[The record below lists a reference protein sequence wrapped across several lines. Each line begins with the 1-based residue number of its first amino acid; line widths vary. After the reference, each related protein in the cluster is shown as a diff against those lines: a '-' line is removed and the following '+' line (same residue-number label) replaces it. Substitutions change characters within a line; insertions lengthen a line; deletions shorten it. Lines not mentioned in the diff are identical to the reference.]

1 MRAYGSSVLRL
12 NPIVVAVGG
21 AAGAGLRWLVT
32 DLVGH
37 NAYPWATLV
46 VNIVGAFILG
56 LLIRPSTT
64 ERQETAKLGLGVGFC
79 GGLTTFSSFAVALAQ
94 QLRDGRVV
102 TASSYLVVSLLVGI
116 LAIIAGALTRRR
128 FDPLLRP

>member
-32 DLVGH
+32 DLAGH

-46 VNIVGAFILG
+46 INIVGAFILG
-56 LLIRPSTT
+56 LLVRPASTK
-64 ERQETAKLGLGVGFC
+64 RSETVRLGIGVGFC

-94 QLRDGRVV
+94 QLSDGRIS
-102 TASSYLVVSLLVGI
+102 TASSYLVVSMSVGVI
-116 LAIIAGALTRRR
+116 AIIAGALTRRR

>member
-1 MRAYGSSVLRL
+1 VLRL

-32 DLVGH
+32 DLAGH
-37 NAYPWATLV
+37 NAYPWATLA

-56 LLIRPSTT
+56 LLVRPAST
-64 ERQETAKLGLGVGFC
+64 ERQETVRVGIGVGFC

-94 QLRDGRVV
+94 QLRDGRVG
-102 TASSYLVVSLLVGI
+102 TAGSYLVVSLLLGVA
-116 LAIIAGALTRRR
+116 AIIAGAFMRRR
-128 FDPLLRP
+128 LDPLLTP